1 MKTPAPTETLAVEKK
16 PASAAKTPEKK
27 PGAKKSPL
35 PSKTAACKANSPPK
49 VEPVQEELLP
59 EVKPEEKEDEVNK
72 EEEKRQDAMESKP
85 EAASDVNEEVNAE
98 NKEETAQEEEEPVE
112 EPMEDVAAEEG
123 FVEPG
128 DEEVAAA
135 DEIGGEGDAAEGE
148 EVGVEHHDQEEGA
161 VVEVDEQMEISDM
174 AKARKI
180 KKEQEIFVGGL
191 DRDATEE
198 DVKKEFEKVGEVVE
212 VRILK
217 DFTTNKNKGFA
228 FVKFATKEQSAK
240 ALSELKNPTVR
251 CLPLFYL
258 LLFLA
263 NLSCYTKICDV
274 MSHCC

>member
-1 MKTPAPTETLAVEKK
+1 M
-16 PASAAKTPEKK
+16 
-27 PGAKKSPL
+27 
-35 PSKTAACKANSPPK
+35 
-49 VEPVQEELLP
+49 EE
-59 EVKPEEKEDEVNK
+59 
-72 EEEKRQDAMESKP
+72 
-85 EAASDVNEEVNAE
+85 
-98 NKEETAQEEEEPVE
+98 
-112 EPMEDVAAEEG
+112 VAAEEEG
-123 FVEPG
+123 FAEPG

-135 DEIGGEGDAAEGE
+135 DEIGEGDAGDAVPEGE
-148 EVGVEHHDQEEGA
+148 EVRAEHHNQEEGA
-161 VVEVDEQMEISDM
+161 GVEVDEQMEILDM

-180 KKEQEIFVGGL
+180 KKEHEIFVGGL
-191 DRDATEE
+191 NRDATEE

-240 ALSELKNPTVR
+240 ALSELKNPTVS